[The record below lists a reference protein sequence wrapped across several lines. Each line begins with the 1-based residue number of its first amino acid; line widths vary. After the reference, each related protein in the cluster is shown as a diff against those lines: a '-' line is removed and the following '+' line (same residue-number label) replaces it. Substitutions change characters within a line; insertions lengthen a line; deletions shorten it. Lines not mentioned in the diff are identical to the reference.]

1 MKMYIQQRDGLKLI
15 GGGGKSNQQH
25 GSDGAG
31 IGCRRSAA

>member
-1 MKMYIQQRDGLKLI
+1 MIMYIQQRDGLKLI
-15 GGGGKSNQQH
+15 GGGKSNQQH